1 MKNNKSKELMQKFSI
16 FFVLL
21 VLIIVSSVM
30 NPNFLS
36 HRNITNIAVQLAV
49 ATILAYGEMVLIVSG
64 LLDLSSGAVL
74 ALSGVLSVSAYK
86 ATGSMAV
93 AFAVSIGVAVIF
105 NMINALFVANFALPA
120 FIVTLATQMAAR
132 GLALLY
138 TSGQNI
144 LQIGKYAVVGQGK
157 IGPVPIP
164 VIFTVLATIIISY
177 IMNQTRLGRSFYA
190 IGGNEE
196 ASIASGINV
205 VKSKYMA
212 FLINGVLVGIAG
224 VLFMARVNAGLPNGA
239 VGYEMEGLTAAIVGG
254 TSFSGGVGTTSG
266 SLIGSFIIGCLNNIM
281 NLQGVDSYIQQVVKG
296 IIIVAAVLYDINFK
310 NKKSPKVILQKKDEK
325 KEPVYCTRCKQKL
338 KDEIKTSKRT
348 FTAQE
353 YFDKFGGLCPDC
365 ATADYA
371 ARKNKGEG
379 E

>member
-49 ATILAYGEMVLIVSG
+49 ATILAYGEMVLIVCG

-74 ALSGVLSVSAYK
+74 ALSAGHTFCAYM

-296 IIIVAAVLYDINFK
+296 IIIVAAVLYDIIFK
-310 NKKSPKVILQKKDEK
+310 NKISPKVILQKKDEK
-325 KEPVYCTRCKQKL
+325 KEP
-338 KDEIKTSKRT
+338 
-348 FTAQE
+348 
-353 YFDKFGGLCPDC
+353 
-365 ATADYA
+365 A
-371 ARKNKGEG
+371 AKA
-379 E
+379 

>member
-1 MKNNKSKELMQKFSI
+1 MQKYSI

-21 VLIIVSSVM
+21 VMIIASSIM
-30 NPNFLS
+30 NPSFLS
-36 HRNITNIAVQLAV
+36 TRNVTNIAVQLAV

-74 ALSGVLSVSAYK
+74 ALSGVLSVSVYK
-86 ATGSMAV
+86 ATGNMAM
-93 AFAVSIGVAVIF
+93 AFAVAIGVAVVF
-105 NMINALFVANFALPA
+105 NMINALFVTNFGLPA

-144 LQIGKYAVVGQGK
+144 LQIGDYAFWGQGK
-157 IGPVPIP
+157 IGGVLPVP
-164 VIFTVLATIIISY
+164 VIFMIVATIIIAY
-177 IMNQTRLGRSFYA
+177 IMNQTKLGRSFYA

-196 ASIASGINV
+196 AANASGINV

-212 FLINGVLVGIAG
+212 FLINGILVGIAG

-254 TSFSGGVGTTSG
+254 TSFSGGIGTTSG
-266 SLIGSFIIGCLNNIM
+266 TLIGSFIIGCLNNIM

-296 IIIVAAVLYDINFK
+296 IIIVGAVLYDVRFK
-310 NKKSPKVILQKKDEK
+310 NKKAPKVILKKKDEEEK
-325 KEPVYCTRCKQKL
+325 KDDAPKAEA
-338 KDEIKTSKRT
+338 S
-348 FTAQE
+348 A
-353 YFDKFGGLCPDC
+353 
-365 ATADYA
+365 
-371 ARKNKGEG
+371 
-379 E
+379 

>member
-144 LQIGKYAVVGQGK
+144 LQIGKYAGENRSCSHSRYLYCFGDDYYFVYYEPDT
-157 IGPVPIP
+157 IG
-164 VIFTVLATIIISY
+164 T
-177 IMNQTRLGRSFYA
+177 
-190 IGGNEE
+190 
-196 ASIASGINV
+196 
-205 VKSKYMA
+205 
-212 FLINGVLVGIAG
+212 FL
-224 VLFMARVNAGLPNGA
+224 
-239 VGYEMEGLTAAIVGG
+239 
-254 TSFSGGVGTTSG
+254 
-266 SLIGSFIIGCLNNIM
+266 
-281 NLQGVDSYIQQVVKG
+281 
-296 IIIVAAVLYDINFK
+296 
-310 NKKSPKVILQKKDEK
+310 
-325 KEPVYCTRCKQKL
+325 
-338 KDEIKTSKRT
+338 
-348 FTAQE
+348 
-353 YFDKFGGLCPDC
+353 LCH
-365 ATADYA
+365 
-371 ARKNKGEG
+371 RRQ
-379 E
+379 

>member
-86 ATGSMAV
+86 ATDSMAV

-325 KEPVYCTRCKQKL
+325 KEP
-338 KDEIKTSKRT
+338 
-348 FTAQE
+348 
-353 YFDKFGGLCPDC
+353 
-365 ATADYA
+365 A
-371 ARKNKGEG
+371 AKA
-379 E
+379 